1 MKTATI
7 TINKSYVL
15 YDVNSLTYKRVDGVM
30 SDQSDRLKNAISSDS
45 EEELDRIMLYR
56 YMDDKDANLKRK
68 LAFCLVK
75 DEGKELAASNA
86 PSTDKPAYE
95 YKLNVPDTWDADMV
109 AALSAR
115 IHQYIVDGTAY
126 DWYSRQG
133 LEFSVSASE
142 LEDRLTKLAASLR
155 KPFVNRPLQPFG
167 PAN

>member
-15 YDVNSLTYKRVDGVM
+15 YDVDALTYKRADGVM

-45 EEELDRIMLYR
+45 EEELDRVMLYR
-56 YMDDKDANLKRK
+56 YMDDKDANIKRK

-75 DEGKELAASNA
+75 GERDTLSASNA
-86 PSTDKPAYE
+86 PSMDKPAYV
-95 YKLNVPDTWDADMV
+95 YTLNVPDTWDAEMV
-109 AALSAR
+109 AALSTR

-142 LEDRLTKLAASLR
+142 LEDRLTKIAASLR
-155 KPFVNRPLQPFG
+155 KPFVSRPLQPFG